1 MSSRVY
7 LLTGEP
13 FLAGEALATIRAQEA
28 TEHLSEAV
36 FDSTADVAELMSAL
50 ETPSLLGG
58 SRLIVVHDA
67 QDLKKDQLE
76 ALERYL
82 TSPSPYAVLVL
93 IASGRTRLEP
103 LVRSTGSVIALE
115 TPKGRRLVGWIRER
129 ASEHRVRFDDRAAW
143 ALIDAVGTELRD
155 LDGAIQQL
163 STQLGTGAR
172 VGAAEVRQAFSRLAD
187 ERIYAFTDG
196 VGDRRLPVAMTA
208 LRRLLDQ
215 GEEPLVVLG
224 SLTSQVRRMLR
235 ARRYAEQGARAVG
248 DALGLPGWRAE
259 RLQKQALAYREEE
272 LVAAMNALA
281 EADVEMKGGDIPPE
295 AALEKVVTRIVTGT
309 VPATIF

>member
-1 MSSRVY
+1 VTSHVY

-13 FLAGEALATIRAQEA
+13 FLASEALAKIRAQEG
-28 TEHLSEAV
+28 TEQLSEAV
-36 FDSTADVAELMSAL
+36 FDASVDVAELMSAL

-58 SRLIVVHDA
+58 LRLVVVHDA
-67 QDLKKDQLE
+67 EDLKKDQLQ

-82 TSPSPYAVLVL
+82 ASPSDQAVLVL
-93 IASGRTRLEP
+93 VASGRTKLEP
-103 LVRSTGSVIALE
+103 IVRSAGSVVALE
-115 TPKGRRLVGWIRER
+115 APKGRRLVAWIRER
-129 ASEHRVRFDDRAAW
+129 AAEHRVRFDDRGAW
-143 ALIDAVGTELRD
+143 ALIDAVGNELRD

-163 STQLGTGAR
+163 ATQLGTGAKI
-172 VGAAEVRQAFSRLAD
+172 GAAEVRQAFSRLAD

-196 VGDRRLPVAMTA
+196 VGDRRLPPAMTA

-215 GEEPLVVLG
+215 GEEPLVVFG
-224 SLTSQVRRMLR
+224 ALTSQVRRMLR

-259 RLQKQALAYREEE
+259 RLQKQAMAYREEE
-272 LVAAMNALA
+272 LVAAMAALA
-281 EADVEMKGGDIPPE
+281 DADVELKGGDIPPE

-309 VPATIF
+309 VPATMF